1 MIARNAA
8 IYKWTLYSLA
18 AILFMALQGM
28 FFHRVHLWGVIPFLY
43 PLLAAIPA
51 TYEQPFPATAFALAL
66 GVVCDLLL
74 PERFPCFYTLT
85 FPLTGLIASLF
96 SRNLLPAGVLCSYA
110 VSAIA
115 FAFGGAFHCFL
126 LWAGGTASI
135 WKMGMFLTL
144 REFVITTPLLALPVT
159 GLFAL
164 LSHATRDGEI
174 RNG

>member
-18 AILFMALQGM
+18 AILFLALQGM
-28 FFHRVHLWGVIPFLY
+28 FFHRIHIWGVIPFLY

-51 TYEQPFPATAFALAL
+51 TYEQPFSATAFALAL

-110 VSAIA
+110 VGAIA
-115 FAFGGAFHCFL
+115 FALGGLFHCFL
-126 LWAGGTASI
+126 LWAGGSASI
-135 WKMGMFLTL
+135 WKLGIFLTL
-144 REFVITTPLLALPVT
+144 REFAVTAPLLAPPIT

-164 LSHATRDGEI
+164 LARATRDSEI